1 MKNPTD
7 VQQVE
12 AMSLALIVYKLLF
25 FSRQSLHSA
34 KCPADNPG
42 NPLPHSNS
50 YHFLQDALSYIWPES
65 LLHDQVHLDTHLLA
79 EIAFR
84 TY

>member
-42 NPLPHSNS
+42 NPFSPQTATTSSRMRFPTYGRRVFFMTRSTLMPTC
-50 YHFLQDALSYIWPES
+50 S
-65 LLHDQVHLDTHLLA
+65 L
-79 EIAFR
+79 R
-84 TY
+84 